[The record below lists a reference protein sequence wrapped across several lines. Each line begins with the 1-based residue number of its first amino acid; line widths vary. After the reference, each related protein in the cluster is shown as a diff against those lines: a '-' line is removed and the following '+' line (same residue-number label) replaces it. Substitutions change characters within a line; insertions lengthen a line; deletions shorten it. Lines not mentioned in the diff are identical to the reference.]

1 MLNSEWLL
9 GSATQVCLE
18 NLFML
23 DDNINKCLCRPHEY
37 PFEKLEFGRWQIK
50 INSESGA
57 CKVKHLSRLKLVIK
71 GPDDNI
77 IYRYERKKTLNSH
90 SLNFRISKYKCKKM
104 TMLLKCKWPQ
114 FRLDPWA
121 KYVLPTPRNI
131 YDHHFWNPPSTEVY
145 EFKSPK
151 PKRPASLKVNLL

>member
-1 MLNSEWLL
+1 MAVRYVELRVTI
-9 GSATQVCLE
+9 GRVCLE

-90 SLNFRISKYKCKKM
+90 SLNLNVKNGYAFEM
-104 TMLLKCKWPQ
+104 
-114 FRLDPWA
+114 
-121 KYVLPTPRNI
+121 
-131 YDHHFWNPPSTEVY
+131 
-145 EFKSPK
+145 
-151 PKRPASLKVNLL
+151 